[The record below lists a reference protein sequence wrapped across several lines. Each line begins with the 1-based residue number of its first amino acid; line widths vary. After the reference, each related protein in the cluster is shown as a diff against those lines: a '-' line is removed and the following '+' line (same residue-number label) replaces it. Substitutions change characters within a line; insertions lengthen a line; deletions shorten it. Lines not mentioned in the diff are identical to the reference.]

1 MISVQKYWHE
11 PQRAKAEK
19 TRHLHVVSA
28 TATPRPRWKPLYV
41 ALGVIGM
48 AGVAAHLWIHGAVP
62 LELADAGFAF
72 ALFVTLAGWTH
83 LNRVT
88 LACNDHAA
96 SQQPK
101 VRIVRSRARAA
112 EEAYAED
119 GVVRLTPDERVIL
132 PYDFK

>member
-11 PQRAKAEK
+11 PRRAKAEK

-28 TATPRPRWKPLYV
+28 TEPPRPRWKPLYV
-41 ALGVIGM
+41 ALGVIGL
-48 AGVAAHLWIHGAVP
+48 AGVAAHLRIHGAVA

-72 ALFVTLAGWTH
+72 ALFVTLAGWVH
-83 LNRVT
+83 VNRVA
-88 LACNDHAA
+88 LACNGNEAR
-96 SQQPK
+96 QQPK

-112 EEAYAED
+112 EEAYAEE
-119 GVVRLTPDERVIL
+119 GVVRLTPGERVIL